1 MDAQTAQITA
11 ILRSVESG
19 ETPAERLMP
28 LVYEV
33 LREMAARRIDAQPP
47 GGTLQ
52 ATALVHEAYL
62 RLFAGDDPSWK
73 DRDHFYSAAAQAMR
87 HILVDHARKRLAA
100 KRGGGWSQVTLVEA
114 DAAGTAF
121 TAEEFLRLDGAL
133 EKLERIDERK
143 YRLVHLRFFA
153 GLTIEE
159 VGNSLGISPA
169 TVKRD
174 WQFAK
179 TWLYR
184 EMKRDEQLDE

>member
-1 MDAQTAQITA
+1 MSLQTGQFTD
-11 ILRSVESG
+11 ILRSVEAG

-33 LREMAARRIDAQPP
+33 LREMAARRINAQPA

-62 RLFAGDDPSWK
+62 RLFVGDDPSWN
-73 DRDHFYSAAAQAMR
+73 DREHFYSAAAQAMR

-100 KRGGGWSQVTLVEA
+100 KRGGGWDQVTLVEA
-114 DAAGTAF
+114 DSAVAAFSPEDILG
-121 TAEEFLRLDGAL
+121 LDGAL
-133 EKLERIDERK
+133 EKLERLDERK
-143 YRLVHLRFFA
+143 YRMVHLRFFA

-159 VGNSLGISPA
+159 VGRSLDISPA

-184 EMKRDEQLDE
+184 EMKRDEQLDA